1 MKNVLKS
8 YREKTGLS
16 QFETAEELGI
26 SRTYLSEIERGVADN
41 LSHNLAV
48 KILNLW
54 SEPEHGTIEVVLP
67 HRIRVDACIA
77 AEIVWLNSVGIVTEA
92 SCQGPPPTA
101 MIKPS
106 SVNAAQVYGYNP
118 KYREEQGLF
127 DITLK
132 TKMNQKREQPP

>member
-1 MKNVLKS
+1 MKNILKS
-8 YREKTGLS
+8 YRENTGLS
-16 QFETAEELGI
+16 QSETAEKLGI
-26 SRTYLSEIERGVADN
+26 SRTYLSEIERGVAVN

-67 HRIRVDACIA
+67 RRVHIDALIA
-77 AEIVWLNSVGIVTEA
+77 PEIVWLNSVGIVTEA

-106 SVNAAQVYGYNP
+106 SVDMARIYGYNP
-118 KYREEQGLF
+118 RYREERGLF
-127 DITLK
+127 EITLK
-132 TKMNQKREQPP
+132 TEAKRDDGKM